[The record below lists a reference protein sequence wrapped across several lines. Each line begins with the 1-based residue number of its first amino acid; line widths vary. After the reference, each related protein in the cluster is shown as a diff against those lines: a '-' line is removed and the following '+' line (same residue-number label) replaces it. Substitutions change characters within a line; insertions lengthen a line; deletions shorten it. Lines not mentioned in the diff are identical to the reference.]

1 MEVTSSIKEMSFPQ
15 QMVYDVLS
23 NPSRLEKLKD
33 FIPADQKEKAEAIKF
48 TESGIEIEA
57 PGVGSVA
64 LNIVEREEPKTIKFE
79 AGASMMTGNLWIQL
93 LPTSL
98 ASSKMKLTI
107 KLDVP
112 FFMKAM
118 IKKPLE
124 EGVEKIADTLAMIK
138 YDIF

>member
-1 MEVTSSIKEMSFPQ
+1 MSFPQ